1 MAIDRGGALRFAP
14 LGGETFRS
22 LVPESGRGA
31 LPDSLIL
38 RAPDGRLRVRSLAVL
53 ESLRLAGGPWPAVAA
68 ALALVPRPLADRL
81 YDGVARLRHR
91 LFRRPADA
99 CPAVPPRLRARLL
112 P

>member
-1 MAIDRGGALRFAP
+1 VLRFAP

-22 LVPESGRGA
+22 LVPERERGA
-31 LPDSLIL
+31 LPDSLVL
-38 RAPDGRLRVRSLAVL
+38 RAPDGRLQVRSRAVL
-53 ESLRLAGGPWPAVAA
+53 GSLRLAGGPWLAVAA
-68 ALALVPRPLADRL
+68 ALGLVPRPLADRL